1 MQLKIDV
8 RDRTCVVTLK
18 GRFTTGSD
26 LEYKLVSQELEKRD
40 VRHTVVNC
48 AELPCI
54 DSTGLSFVVA
64 LHNTL
69 KNRGGRIAL
78 TFVNPRVRKLLELTR
93 LLEVIPV
100 FDDVDSALAAINR

>member
-1 MQLKIDV
+1 MQLKFDAYEN
-8 RDRTCVVTLK
+8 TCIVTLK

-26 LEYKLVSQELEKRD
+26 SEYRLVCEELQRVEARNAI
-40 VRHTVVNC
+40 VNC

-64 LHNTL
+64 LHNMVRD
-69 KNRGGRIAL
+69 RGGRIAL
-78 TFVNPRVRKLLELTR
+78 SFVNARVRKLLELTR

-100 FDDVDSALAAINR
+100 FDDVESALCAFD